1 MRQLTRWVTAEEAD
15 AGSTCS
21 YAFCKFRSGMR
32 FARRRA
38 LSIMPVL
45 TEQAVKCTGLIEY
58 RQVHIA
64 LFRPRP
70 IRPLGVSSATAPC
83 TYPVS
88 YAVGWQRVII
98 PRDRSR
104 IGRTARQAPVFIS
117 PHTAITPPTGRD
129 FALVLAEL
137 TLGTIRSGRGQ
148 SGKAKPL
155 AASPV
160 NFPKFY
166 QAVTVSFANTFSTKR
181 QYLRYFL
188 GTLAALFARGHSK
201 PYRLVKTLN
210 VGAGPLLFPASE
222 CGPQCPCSRLNVRRP
237 NHYVRFFPTRPCAT
251 VYKVHI
257 DPFCSQLIRQLG
269 QCADPVRQ
277 VYQ

>member
-1 MRQLTRWVTAEEAD
+1 M
-15 AGSTCS
+15 C
-21 YAFCKFRSGMR
+21 
-32 FARRRA
+32 FARRRVF
-38 LSIMPVL
+38 SIVPVL

-70 IRPLGVSSATAPC
+70 IRPLGVSSVTAPC

-104 IGRTARQAPVFIS
+104 LGRTARQAPVFIS
-117 PHTAITPPTGRD
+117 PHTAITPPTGRN
-129 FALVLAEL
+129 FALVLTEL
-137 TLGTIRSGRGQ
+137 TLDTIRSRRWQ

-155 AASPV
+155 ATSPV
-160 NFPKFY
+160 NFPKLC
-166 QAVTVSFANTFSTKR
+166 QAFTVSFANALSTKR
-181 QYLRYFL
+181 QYLCYFL

-210 VGAGPLLFPASE
+210 VRAGPELFPASKRV
-222 CGPQCPCSRLNVRRP
+222 PQCPCSLLNVRRP
-237 NHYVRFFPTRPCAT
+237 YHYVRFFPSKPGAA
-251 VYKVHI
+251 VHKAHI
-257 DPFCSQLIRQLG
+257 DPFCSQLIRQLS

-277 VYQ
+277 INQ

>member
-21 YAFCKFRSGMR
+21 YAFCKFHSGMR
-32 FARRRA
+32 FARRRT

-45 TEQAVKCTGLIEY
+45 AEQAVKCTGLIKY

-70 IRPLGVSSATAPC
+70 VCPLRVSGTAAPR

-88 YAVGWQRVII
+88 YAVGWQWVII

-104 IGRTARQAPVFIS
+104 IGRTAHQAPVFIS
-117 PHTAITPPTGRD
+117 PHTAIAPPTGRN
-129 FALVLAEL
+129 FAFVLTETASN
-137 TLGTIRSGRGQ
+137 TFWSRRGQ
-148 SGKAKPL
+148 SGKAKLL
-155 AASPV
+155 ATSAV
-160 NFPKFY
+160 NFSELR
-166 QAVTVSFANTFSTKR
+166 QAVTVSFANAFSTKR
-181 QYLRYFL
+181 QYLCYFL

-210 VGAGPLLFPASE
+210 VRAGPELFPASKR
-222 CGPQCPCSRLNVRRP
+222 GPQCPCSRLNVRRP
-237 NHYVRFFPTRPCAT
+237 YYYVRFFPTRPCAA
-251 VYKVHI
+251 VHEAHI

-277 VYQ
+277 VNQ